1 MAFKTDGSVH
11 YSGIANE
18 RKTANILNAINY
30 FPDKVETR
38 GGTKHKEDGIAGLL
52 DLSFKDKGNLS
63 AGSFDWVNT
72 PRYNYI
78 FGSHFDA
85 FKTKIKNLRKQDIS
99 TRESIVDDTRVEF
112 ASLCSEA
119 FDILTKQQVSDF
131 IIDAI
136 AHGIDYVFVND
147 QENKILYQFNP
158 ADHPVVDVARTCD
171 SIKFVTTRGAKSS
184 RKVIFTKDGIDYD
197 YGIRLRITS
206 NNGITAFLGLS
217 KSNNNSSVVLKLQQD
232 AVHKLV
238 KEHIECKTIDYAQ
251 HHDPSTIC

>member
-1 MAFKTDGSVH
+1 M
-11 YSGIANE
+11 N
-18 RKTANILNAINY
+18 
-30 FPDKVETR
+30 DK
-38 GGTKHKEDGIAGLL
+38 
-52 DLSFKDKGNLS
+52 
-63 AGSFDWVNT
+63 
-72 PRYNYI
+72 
-78 FGSHFDA
+78 
-85 FKTKIKNLRKQDIS
+85 
-99 TRESIVDDTRVEF
+99 
-112 ASLCSEA
+112 
-119 FDILTKQQVSDF
+119 
-131 IIDAI
+131 
-136 AHGIDYVFVND
+136 
-147 QENKILYQFNP
+147 ENKILYQFDP

-171 SIKFVTTRGAKSS
+171 SIKFVTARRAKSS